1 MRCPNGAAAATL
13 SAMGDYFDWWWGGG
27 TWYDRKQ
34 QEQIASLHA
43 TQSRATSRLQSKL
56 REEAQRSQ
64 DLATR
69 LTKLEDAVIASIEL
83 EDLRGM
89 MDNFSD
95 AAATRQYAR
104 DVLARIPAL
113 GRVASTQ
120 NPLVPPDVPDYWL
133 HPAVRAVAA
142 GIDGDAAAERTAAD
156 EARRRDPART
166 AQFLAAIAIL
176 RGTAVADDDLAT
188 LWPTS
193 RQVSRYQRSLWLAV
207 AGGGLGDE
215 ARDSLVNALVW
226 ALGQGADA
234 EPAEDDALRLVR
246 VSQSPTRSPQL
257 PLDDVV
263 MSAMLGRRKPAD
275 PGAAAEALA
284 TLREGVE
291 TALAGAGSTSATGE
305 VPDGV
310 PDLLAQVVSAGAPA
324 EEPLVA
330 RIIELRGAL
339 AAIGATTAIAT
350 PSMLDDASLDVVE
363 LLRSDL
369 GGGVDPGA
377 RAVAVRV
384 LAEPIDR
391 VAAGLADVAAQELP
405 DGADVRV
412 GSGVTVAV
420 TSLGPVDT
428 DWRRRLAERM
438 KAQTPSSGPNVGQM
452 VGGGLAAILGIVLGI
467 VAAPGWFVLAVA
479 GGVLAGYG
487 YWQLS
492 HARQDAERRMS
503 KAVADADAA
512 ISGRAS
518 ELAGEIAISRG
529 RQAAVP
535 DELARVR
542 AALAAD

>member
-1 MRCPNGAAAATL
+1 
-13 SAMGDYFDWWWGGG
+13 MGDYFDWWWGGG
-27 TWYDRKQ
+27 SWYDRKQ
-34 QEQIASLHA
+34 QEQMASLHA
-43 TQSRATSRLQSKL
+43 TQTRATSRLRSKL
-56 REEAQRSQ
+56 REEAKRSQ

-69 LTKLEDAVIASIEL
+69 LSKLEDAVIASIEL

-120 NPLVPPDVPDYWL
+120 NPQVPPDVPDYWL

-142 GIDGDAAAERTAAD
+142 GLDGDAATERTAAD

-166 AQFLAAIAIL
+166 AQFFAAVAIL

-193 RQVSRYQRSLWLAV
+193 RQVSQYQRSLWLAV
-207 AGGGLGDE
+207 AGGGLGEE
-215 ARDSLVNALVW
+215 ARTSLVNALTW
-226 ALGQGADA
+226 AVGRDADV

-246 VSQSPTRSPQL
+246 VAQRSSSPPQV
-257 PLDDVV
+257 PLDEVV
-263 MSAMLGRRKPAD
+263 VSAMLGRRKPTD
-275 PGAAAEALA
+275 PAGAAEALS
-284 TLREGVE
+284 TLREAV
-291 TALAGAGSTSATGE
+291 AAAMAGADTTSTTGE

-310 PDLLAQVVSAGAPA
+310 ADLLAQVVSAGAPA

-363 LLRSDL
+363 LLRADL
-369 GGGVDPGA
+369 GPGADPGA
-377 RAVAVRV
+377 KAVAVRA

-438 KAQTPSSGPNVGQM
+438 KAQMPSSGPNVGQM
-452 VGGGLAAILGIVLGI
+452 VGGGVAAILGIVLGI

-479 GGVLAGYG
+479 GGALAGYG
-487 YWQLS
+487 YWQLNR
-492 HARQDAERRMS
+492 ARRDAEQRMS
-503 KAVADADAA
+503 TAVADADAA
-512 ISGRAS
+512 ISARAS
-518 ELAGEIAISRG
+518 ELAGAIAISRG

-535 DELARVR
+535 DELAQVR
-542 AALAAD
+542 AALATD